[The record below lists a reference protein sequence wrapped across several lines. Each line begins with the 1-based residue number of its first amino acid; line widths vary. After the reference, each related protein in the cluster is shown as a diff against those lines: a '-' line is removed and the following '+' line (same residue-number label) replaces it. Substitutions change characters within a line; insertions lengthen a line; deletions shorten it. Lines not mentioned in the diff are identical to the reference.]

1 MGVRFDK
8 QLWFNLK
15 ESKRDYL
22 SIYFRLVIELLNSVP
37 SGPSMTLLQLS
48 MGIWASWD
56 MKFKGSPHGPPISPP
71 ISALGGVS
79 ALCSGGWYAGQI
91 TVPSIPSPAPWVP
104 PAPCCSIG
112 RLQAQPLVLQPS
124 QPSPA
129 QASPTSPGQHR
140 LLLFTQ
146 WSSATAQP
154 RPTTAQP
161 PPISWSRAARTV
173 TPSRDQWHVS
183 RVTTPATCT
192 SITSSS
198 SSREQSAE

>member
-1 MGVRFDK
+1 MV
-8 QLWFNLK
+8 Q
-15 ESKRDYL
+15 SKRIQARIFIYL
-22 SIYFRLVIELLNSVP
+22 FPTDEWTFKQCPSKSIDDTITILYGYLGIMGYEVQRIP
-37 SGPSMTLLQLS
+37 SFM
-48 MGIWASWD
+48 
-56 MKFKGSPHGPPISPP
+56 GSPFLRPSQYWAGCLH
-71 ISALGGVS
+71 
-79 ALCSGGWYAGQI
+79 CSGGWYAGQI

-129 QASPTSPGQHR
+129 QPSPGQHR

-173 TPSRDQWHVS
+173 TPSRDQCHVS
-183 RVTTPATCT
+183 RVTTTPATCIIVIFVT
-192 SITSSS
+192 RAVS
-198 SSREQSAE
+198 